1 MRRLEQPRSTRQTR
15 ILESDSTDAMS
26 AETLRVRELTRRLV
40 AREAAQ
46 GDAPDIAAAAYA
58 ACERAY
64 RALSRWLGA
73 NGSHALFTRA
83 LAQTQAEHL
92 LLRDIRVRT
101 RSESG
106 LEGVTE
112 SIQVHGAAAVAA
124 GLESL
129 LVALLELL
137 GRLLGED
144 MAARLV
150 EQSVPNHTRD
160 GESPR

>member
-1 MRRLEQPRSTRQTR
+1 
-15 ILESDSTDAMS
+15 MS
-26 AETLRVRELTRRLV
+26 PATPGARELTRRLV

-46 GDAPDIAAAAYA
+46 GDAPDIAAGAVHA

-64 RALSRWLGA
+64 QALSRWLGA
-73 NGSHALFTRA
+73 NGALALFTRA
-83 LAQTQAEHL
+83 LAQAQAGHP
-92 LLRDIRVRT
+92 LLRNIRLRT
-101 RSESG
+101 RSEFG

-137 GRLLGED
+137 GRLVGDD

-150 EQSVPNHTRD
+150 EQSVPSYAQD
-160 GESPR
+160 DESPR